1 LPAATLNKRMK
12 VGFIGLG
19 RMGQGMAGRILSAG
33 HDLLVCDPVPGQ
45 TTALEDAGA
54 TAAETPAAAAVDRE
68 VVISMLP
75 SDNALA
81 GVLEG
86 ENGLLAALPETC
98 IHMAMGTHGIP
109 AINKAAEAHR
119 LANRDFIACPVLG
132 RPDLAA
138 DGLLKLV
145 PGGPKAA
152 VDKVHPLLDVMGQQT
167 IEAGSD
173 PQAATA
179 IKITNNFVL
188 GSAIETMGEAFALVE
203 KLGVQP
209 SVFLDILL
217 QGLFG
222 APAYEIY
229 GKMIVDKAWE
239 GHGAT
244 ATIGLKD
251 ADLALEAA
259 AAADVPLPSAR
270 IWRDYLSRAIE
281 RGEGSLDWAVMAREH
296 ARASGLED

>member
-1 LPAATLNKRMK
+1 MK

-19 RMGQGMAGRILSAG
+19 RMGQGMAGRILAAG

-45 TTALEDAGA
+45 TTVLEDAGA
-54 TAAETPAAAAVDRE
+54 VAAQSPAEAAVDRD

-75 SDNALA
+75 SDPILTS
-81 GVLEG
+81 VLDG
-86 ENGLLAALPETC
+86 EDGLLAALPETC
-98 IHMAMGTHGIP
+98 VHMAMGTHGVP
-109 AINKAAEAHR
+109 AINKAAGAHR

-138 DGLLKLV
+138 DGLLKLI
-145 PGGPKAA
+145 PGGPTKA
-152 VDKVHPLLDVMGQQT
+152 VQKVRPLLDVIGQQT
-167 IEAGSD
+167 IEAGTD

-188 GSAIETMGEAFALVE
+188 GSTIETLGEAFALVE
-203 KLGVQP
+203 KLGVEP
-209 SVFLDILL
+209 SMFLDILL

-222 APAYEIY
+222 APAYEVY

-239 GHGAT
+239 SHGAT

-259 AAADVPLPSAR
+259 DTANMPLPSAH

-281 RGEGSLDWAVMAREH
+281 RGEGSLDWAVMAREQ
-296 ARASGLED
+296 ARASGLEE